1 MIAQSPSEQKHNV
14 QILEFFIEI
23 TYEIFFSYIKTLKYT
38 KVVDNSNHRQKGSKM
53 WSHELHLNFNS
64 WLFLLFQLSVTWIH
78 ASLFTLIRKIKNL
91 PWIRHLLYSKVP
103 DLLLNISYRLYCL
116 FLKHLGK
123 KFLSWFYKETGL
135 ENLSLE
141 IVSTGAKTWT
151 QSCLSAIPTP
161 KTCALSTPQ
170 LSLTDN
176 ISYLHPELCLW

>member
-1 MIAQSPSEQKHNV
+1 MRSPSLILKLLKIPKSWIILITGKKAQKCDHMNPTL
-14 QILEFFIEI
+14 ILIVD
-23 TYEIFFSYIKTLKYT
+23 FSYY
-38 KVVDNSNHRQKGSKM
+38 SNFQWPEYMR
-53 WSHELHLNFNS
+53 
-64 WLFLLFQLSVTWIH
+64 LFL
-78 ASLFTLIRKIKNL
+78 LIRKIKNL

-123 KFLSWFYKETGL
+123 KFLSSFYKETGL

-141 IVSTGAKTWT
+141 IVSTRAKTWT

-176 ISYLHPELCLW
+176 ISYLHPELCLWQCSQGSSGGWVY